1 MNPYE
6 VLGVTQNAT
15 DEEIKAAYRKLVKK
29 YHPDRIAND
38 PEKQSAA
45 SEKLKQVNAAYDM
58 ITKMK
63 QGNYTQPGGSSPQ
76 FAAVRMAIQRG
87 ELANAEA
94 MLNRMPERTAEW
106 HYLMGVILFRRGW
119 YDGASEHFNIDYQME
134 PGNAEYEQAMRTMTQ
149 ATGVYMD
156 FGDGDGNSNSRRM
169 WGICSTCLCLGCAA
183 SGMCCRPALC
193 CYF

>member
-6 VLGVTQNAT
+6 VLGVSQNAT
-15 DEEIKAAYRKLVKK
+15 DEEIKAAYRKLVKR
-29 YHPDRIAND
+29 YHPDRFASD
-38 PEKQSAA
+38 PEKQAAA

-63 QGNYTQPGGSSPQ
+63 QGNYTQAGGSPQ
-76 FAAVRMAIQRG
+76 FSAVRMAIQRG
-87 ELANAEA
+87 ELGNAES
-94 MLNRMPERTAEW
+94 MLNSMSERTAEW

-119 YDGASEHFNIDYQME
+119 YDGAAEHFNIAYQME

-149 ATGVYMD
+149 ATGTYMD
-156 FGDGDGNSNSRRM
+156 FGGGEGGPNSRKM

-183 SGMCCRPALC
+183 SGLCCRTPLFC
-193 CYF
+193 CF

>member
-6 VLGVTQNAT
+6 VLGVSQNAT

-29 YHPDRIAND
+29 YHPDRFASD
-38 PEKQSAA
+38 PAKQAAA

-58 ITKMK
+58 LTKMK
-63 QGNYTQPGGSSPQ
+63 QGNYSQASGSPQ

-94 MLNRMPERTAEW
+94 MLNRMDARNAEW

-119 YDGASEHFNIDYQME
+119 YDGAAEHFNIAYQME
-134 PGNAEYEQAMRTMTQ
+134 PGNAEYEQAMRTMSQ
-149 ATGVYMD
+149 ASGAYMD
-156 FGDGDGNSNSRRM
+156 FGGAEGGMNSRKM

-183 SGMCCRPALC
+183 GGLCCRWPVFC
-193 CYF
+193 CF

>member
-6 VLGVTQNAT
+6 VLGVSENAT
-15 DEEIKAAYRKLVKK
+15 DEEIKAAYRRLVKK
-29 YHPDRIAND
+29 YLRDRFAND
-38 PEKQSAA
+38 PEKQAAA

-58 ITKMK
+58 ITKIK
-63 QGNYTQPGGSSPQ
+63 QGNYTQAGSSPQ

-94 MLNRMPERTAEW
+94 MLNRMSGRTAEW

-119 YDGASEHFNIDYQME
+119 YDGAAEHFNIAYQME

-149 ATGVYMD
+149 ATGMYMD
-156 FGDGDGNSNSRRM
+156 FGDNEGSDGSRKM
-169 WGICSTCLCLGCAA
+169 WGICSTCLCLGCVAG
-183 SGMCCRPALC
+183 GMCCRPALC
-193 CYF
+193 CYI

>member
-6 VLGVTQNAT
+6 VLGVSENAT
-15 DEEIKAAYRKLVKK
+15 DEEIKAAYRRLVKK
-29 YHPDRIAND
+29 YHPDRFAND
-38 PEKQSAA
+38 PEKHAAA

-58 ITKMK
+58 ITKIK
-63 QGNYTQPGGSSPQ
+63 QGNYTQAGSSPQ

-94 MLNRMPERTAEW
+94 MLNRMSGRTAEW

-119 YDGASEHFNIDYQME
+119 YDGAAEHFNIAYQME

-149 ATGVYMD
+149 ATGMYMD
-156 FGDGDGNSNSRRM
+156 FGDNEGSDGSRKM
-169 WGICSTCLCLGCAA
+169 WGICSTCLCLGCVAG
-183 SGMCCRPALC
+183 GMCCRPALC
-193 CYF
+193 CYI